1 MFSKI
6 LVVCMGNICRSP
18 TAQFMLQQRLPHKTV
33 HSAGITAM
41 KHSDG
46 KGWDMDKTARSI
58 AEKHGHSFPV
68 HEAQQLTRELIGNY
82 DLILV
87 MENNHRNH
95 IAQRYPEAQAKT
107 MLLGQ
112 WLEQGGKEIPD
123 PYKKSDEVYEHV
135 LKLIDQATEAWTKKL

>member
-1 MFSKI
+1 MFNKI
-6 LVVCMGNICRSP
+6 LVVCLGNICRSP
-18 TAQFMLQQRLPHKTV
+18 TAQFMLQQRLPNKTV

-46 KGWDMDKTARSI
+46 KGWDMDKTARAI
-58 AEKHGHSFPV
+58 AEKHGHSFPI

-82 DLILV
+82 DLVLV

-112 WLEQGGKEIPD
+112 WLDAGGKEIPD

-135 LKLIDQATEAWTKKL
+135 LKLIDQATDKWASKL

>member
-1 MFSKI
+1 
-6 LVVCMGNICRSP
+6 MGNICRSP

-46 KGWDMDKTARSI
+46 SGWDMDKTARNI

-68 HEAQQLTRELIGNY
+68 HQAQQLTRELISHY
-82 DLILV
+82 DLVLV
-87 MENNHRNH
+87 MEHAHRNH

-112 WLEQGGKEIPD
+112 WLDAGAQGQSAKEIPD

-135 LKLIDQATEAWTKKL
+135 LKLIDQAADTWVSKL

>member
-46 KGWDMDKTARSI
+46 NGWDMDKTARAI
-58 AEKHGHSFPV
+58 AEQHGFSFPK
-68 HEAQQLTRELIGNY
+68 HQAQQLTRELINQY
-82 DLILV
+82 DLVLV
-87 MENNHRNH
+87 MEQAHRHH

-112 WLEQGGKEIPD
+112 WLEQGAKEIPD

-135 LKLIDQATEAWTKKL
+135 LKLIDQATDTWSTKL